1 MTVALGSPLTD
12 GSPVTEGVDPVC
24 GPMIGPVEEPVGAP
38 VGAVI
43 GAFERRR
50 GFPLRRQA
58 RVLAP
63 LLVVWA
69 VGFGVLGAVAV
80 RGRVGDL
87 LLDPTYAS
95 GGAWYLGAVSQL
107 GVLAWTLGVGAA
119 CGAAWVAR
127 RTGRPA
133 AARFLGGGAGAGAVL
148 LIDDLFGLHS
158 NIIPMLGL
166 PKRASEA
173 AVAAPVAL
181 WIVTFRRDLARTRWQ
196 VLACSLA
203 GLAVSVLVDS
213 VVHPG
218 QVDVALLA
226 EDGPKFLG
234 ALAWATYFVLTA
246 RDVAASAI
254 DAGRSGAPGGVGRR
268 SAAGG

>member
-1 MTVALGSPLTD
+1 MTD
-12 GSPVTEGVDPVC
+12 GSPVTDGAEPGFDP
-24 GPMIGPVEEPVGAP
+24 IGTPT
-38 VGAVI
+38 

-63 LLVVWA
+63 LLAVWA

-80 RGRVGDL
+80 RGRVGEL

-107 GVLAWTLGVGAA
+107 GVLAWTLGAGAA
-119 CGAAWVAR
+119 CGAAWVVH

-133 AARFLGGGAGAGAVL
+133 ATRFLGGGAGAGAVL
-148 LIDDLFGLHS
+148 LVDDLFGLHS

-173 AVAAPVAL
+173 AVAVPVTL

-203 GLAVSVLVDS
+203 GLGVSVTVDS

-218 QVDVALLA
+218 RVDLALLA

-254 DAGRSGAPGGVGRR
+254 DAGRSDAPVAVGGRSAPGG
-268 SAAGG
+268 